1 MKDWIWLLIVGVLIT
16 INIVQWLLHLRSKKQ
31 VVVEEEPQ
39 LDVNLLNDYS
49 TKYLNLT
56 NQFSAFTDEFN
67 VEMKSLLERVL
78 GLTAS
83 TQEQTA
89 NLSSVNGL
97 VGDVYDKVTDN
108 SNKSEEM
115 AVTAKEAS
123 DIISSRVTSIIQTI
137 QEFQEIRSFLNTSID
152 NVSSLGS
159 KTSEAES
166 MISAIDQISEQTNL
180 LALNASIEA
189 ARAGE
194 SGRGFSV
201 VADEIRKLSVQ
212 TSNVVSNITELIK
225 DIINIASQTGDNLD
239 KTVSRIETQ
248 STYLED
254 SKGDLEQVAKSA
266 GNLVTLNLKV
276 SDASSDIV
284 GAFEHVKDLVKD
296 LDLAVEDVAKTAEE
310 ISVGLDEETKALNIL
325 GDAVGSL
332 KKNSINLEAELKPF
346 SKKLTIVSTPNEP
359 YYIYNEN
366 SGDIE
371 GIDVDLLKTIYKDLD
386 VSLDFKIA
394 TWDDALEMLEKGIV
408 DVIPNIAKTTERERF
423 MAFSKCYRDEC
434 VYAFYTLKGLKLS
447 SYENLIGKRIGIME
461 GYEYYPTFDGDRR
474 IYKDESINE
483 QILFKKLLKG
493 QVDGIIIEE
502 NIGDYYLNHIIQSNE
517 IVKSAYQHVENDQE
531 ISNIGFS
538 KKNDLDFYVKHFDHH
553 VDDIIKGTV
562 FKKIKEKY
570 MKTSVTVLTKRSIN

>member
-1 MKDWIWLLIVGVLIT
+1 MKDWIWLLIVGVLVT
-16 INIVQWLLHLRSKKQ
+16 INIVQLFLHLKSKKQ
-31 VVVEEEPQ
+31 VVVEDEPQ
-39 LDVNLLNDYS
+39 LDVDLLNGYS

-108 SNKSEEM
+108 SKKSEEM

-123 DIISSRVTSIIQTI
+123 DIISSRVTGIIQTI

-152 NVSSLGS
+152 NVSSLGL
-159 KTSEAES
+159 KTSEAEG
-166 MISAIDQISEQTNL
+166 MISSIDQISEQTNL

-194 SGRGFSV
+194 AGRGFSV
-201 VADEIRKLSVQ
+201 VADEIRKLSIQ
-212 TSNVVSNITELIK
+212 TSNVVSNITKLIK
-225 DIINIASQTGDNLD
+225 DIITIASQTGDNLD
-239 KTVSRIETQ
+239 KTVTRIETQ

-254 SKGDLEQVAKSA
+254 SKGDLEQVANSA

-276 SDASSDIV
+276 SDASTDIV
-284 GAFEHVKDLVKD
+284 GAFEHVKDLIKD
-296 LDLAVEDVAKTAEE
+296 LDLAVEDVARTAEE
-310 ISVGLDEETKALNIL
+310 ISVGLDEETKALNVL
-325 GDAVGSL
+325 EDAVGSL
-332 KKNSINLEAELKPF
+332 KKNSINLEAELKPY
-346 SKKLTIVSTPNEP
+346 SKKLTIASTPNEP

-366 SGDIE
+366 SDDIE

-408 DVIPNIAKTTERERF
+408 DIIPNIARTAERERF
-423 MAFSKCYRDEC
+423 MTFSKCYRDKC

-447 SYENLIGKRIGIME
+447 NYEDLIGKRIGIME
-461 GYEYYPTFDGDRR
+461 GYEYYPAFDGDRR
-474 IYKDESINE
+474 IHKDESVNE
-483 QILFKKLLKG
+483 QVLFKKLLKG

-517 IVKSAYQHVENDQE
+517 VIKSAYQHVESDQE

-538 KKNDLDFYVKHFDHH
+538 RKNNLDFYVKHFDHH
-553 VDDIIKGTV
+553 VDDIIKGSV
-562 FKKIKEKY
+562 FKQIKEKY
-570 MKTSVTVLTKRSIN
+570 MKTNVTVLTKQSIN

>member
-31 VVVEEEPQ
+31 AVVEDEPQ
-39 LDVNLLNDYS
+39 LDVDLLNDYS

-67 VEMKSLLERVL
+67 VEMKSLLDRVL

-97 VGDVYDKVTDN
+97 VGDVYNKVTDN
-108 SNKSEEM
+108 SRKSEEM

-123 DIISSRVTSIIQTI
+123 DVISSRVTGIIETI

-152 NVSSLGS
+152 NVSSLGL
-159 KTSEAES
+159 KTSEAVE

-194 SGRGFSV
+194 AGRGFSV
-201 VADEIRKLSVQ
+201 VADEIRKLSIQ
-212 TSNVVSNITELIK
+212 TSSVVSNITELIK

-239 KTVSRIETQ
+239 KTVTRIETQ

-284 GAFEHVKDLVKD
+284 GAFENVKNLVID

-332 KKNSINLEAELKPF
+332 KKNSINLEAELKSY

-366 SGDIE
+366 SGNIE
-371 GIDVDLLKTIYKDLD
+371 GIDVDLLKTIYQDLD

-408 DVIPNIAKTTERERF
+408 DIIPNIAKTTERERI
-423 MAFSKCYRDEC
+423 MAFSKCYRDKC

-502 NIGDYYLNHIIQSNE
+502 NIGDYYLNHIIQTNE
-517 IVKSAYQHVENDQE
+517 IMKSAYQHVENDHE

-553 VDDIIKGTV
+553 VDEIIKGKL
-562 FKKIKEKY
+562 FKQIKEKY
-570 MKTSVTVLTKRSIN
+570 MKTSVTMLTKRSVN